1 MEVKS
6 PPPGKEGIVGY
17 RCGYSVRW
25 GSKVE
30 VKSPPPGKEGIVGY
44 RCGYSVRWGSKVEV
58 KSPPPR
64 QGRHSRVQVWVQCK
78 VRV

>member
-17 RCGYSVRW
+17 RCGY
-25 GSKVE
+25 
-30 VKSPPPGKEGIVGY
+30 
-44 RCGYSVRWGSKVEV
+44 RCGYRVRWGSKVEV

-64 QGRHSRVQVWVQCK
+64 QGRHSRVQVWVQVWVQGK
-78 VRV
+78 VGV